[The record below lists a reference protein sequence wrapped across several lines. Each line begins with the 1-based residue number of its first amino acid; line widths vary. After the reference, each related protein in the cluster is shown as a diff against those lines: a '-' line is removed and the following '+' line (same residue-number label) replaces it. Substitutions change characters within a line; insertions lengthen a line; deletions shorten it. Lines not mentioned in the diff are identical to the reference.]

1 MRVNEILSE
10 DIDLKTTLS
19 SLKDKISNKISSLL
33 STDSPGEKSATL
45 SVPSGDRN
53 KEVADVQKALLA
65 LGSTTSK
72 DLGNLGLK
80 KDGVDGIRGW
90 RTEKALKK
98 FQSENG
104 LPATGKAD
112 PATIDTL
119 NSALKT
125 NDITIVKSTAADV
138 TRNTIGSRGPSAEDL
153 AAIQSP
159 EFNEKVNK
167 IGKKLGVDPKDLMRI
182 MQFETGG
189 KMSPST
195 NNGTSKAVG
204 LIQFMPDT
212 ARALGTTT
220 EELARMSAIDQL
232 DYVYRFYE
240 MNGVKPG
247 MGVGDLYML
256 TFMPLYVNEKDDT
269 VLGKEGG
276 GRLPGTKLSMDAIW
290 QQNPSF
296 SNGGPKGVP
305 GGKSYFT
312 VGDVRRTIERRA

>member
-1 MRVNEILSE
+1 MRIREILTE
-10 DIDLKTTLS
+10 DVDLKSTLS
-19 SLKDKISNKISSLL
+19 SLKGKITDKISNLFPA
-33 STDSPGEKSATL
+33 DSPDKKDETL
-45 SVPSGDRN
+45 SVPPGDRN

-98 FQSENG
+98 FQSENS
-104 LPATGKAD
+104 LPTTGKAD
-112 PATIDTL
+112 PATVDVL
-119 NSALKT
+119 NSALKA
-125 NDITIVKSTAADV
+125 NDINIVKSTSADV
-138 TRNTIGSRGPSAEDL
+138 VVNASRGKGPSAEDL

-159 EFNEKVNK
+159 EFNTKLNN
-167 IGKKLGVDPKDLMRI
+167 IANKLGVDPKDLMRI

-189 KMSPST
+189 TMSPST
-195 NNGTSKAVG
+195 NNGKSQAVG

-212 ARALGTTT
+212 ARGLGTTT
-220 EELARMSAIDQL
+220 EKLAKMSAVEQL
-232 DYVYRFYE
+232 DYVYRFYD

-256 TFMPLYVNEKDDT
+256 TFMPLYVHEKDDT
-269 VLGKEGG
+269 ILGRAGG
-276 GRLPGTKLSMDAIW
+276 GKLPGTNLSMDAIW

-296 SNGGPKGVP
+296 SNGGPKGRP

-312 VGDVRRTIERRA
+312 VGDVRRTIERQA

>member
-1 MRVNEILSE
+1 MRIREILSE
-10 DIDLKTTLS
+10 DVDLKTTLS
-19 SLKDKISNKISSLL
+19 SLKNKMTDKIADLFA
-33 STDSPGEKSATL
+33 TDSPGEKSATL

-98 FQSENG
+98 FQSENS
-104 LPATGKAD
+104 LPTTGKAD
-112 PATIDTL
+112 PATIEAL
-119 NSALKT
+119 NSALT
-125 NDITIVKSTAADV
+125 AGDIKITKSTDTDV
-138 TRNTIGSRGPSAEDL
+138 VRNTMGSRGPSAEDL

-159 EFNEKVNK
+159 EFNDKLNK
-167 IGKKLGVDPKDLMRI
+167 IGQKLGVDPKDLMRI
-182 MQFETGG
+182 MQFETAGT
-189 KMSPST
+189 MSPSKQS
-195 NNGTSKAVG
+195 GTSDAVG

-212 ARALGTTT
+212 ARDLGTTT
-220 EELARMSAIDQL
+220 EKLAKMSAVEQL
-232 DYVYRFYE
+232 DYVYRFYDI
-240 MNGVKPG
+240 NGVKPG

-256 TFMPLYVNEKDDT
+256 TFMPRYVHEKDDT
-269 VLGKEGG
+269 VLGREGG
-276 GRLPGTKLSMDAIW
+276 GKLPGTNLSMDAIW
-290 QQNPSF
+290 RQNPGF
-296 SNGGPKGVP
+296 SNGGPKGKP

>member
-1 MRVNEILSE
+1 MRIREILSE

-19 SLKDKISNKISSLL
+19 SLKDKMTDKIANLF

-98 FQSENG
+98 FQSENS
-104 LPATGKAD
+104 LPTTGKAD
-112 PATIDTL
+112 PATVKAL
-119 NSALKT
+119 NSALT
-125 NDITIVKSTAADV
+125 AGDINITKSTDTDV
-138 TRNTIGSRGPSAEDL
+138 ARNTASGRGPSAEDL

-159 EFNEKVNK
+159 EFNEKLNK
-167 IGKKLGVDPKDLMRI
+167 IGQKLQVDPKDLMRI
-182 MQFETGG
+182 MRFETGG

-195 NNGTSKAVG
+195 NNGISDAVG
-204 LIQFMPDT
+204 LIQFMPKT
-212 ARALGTTT
+212 ARDLGTTT
-220 EELARMSAIDQL
+220 EKLAKMSAVEQL
-232 DYVYRFYE
+232 DYVYRFYKR
-240 MNGVKPG
+240 NGVKPG

>member
-1 MRVNEILSE
+1 MRIREILSE
-10 DIDLKTTLS
+10 DVDLKTTLS
-19 SLKDKISNKISSLL
+19 SLKDKKTDKIANLFA
-33 STDSPGEKSATL
+33 TDSPGEKSATL

-98 FQSENG
+98 FQSENS
-104 LPATGKAD
+104 LPTTGKAD
-112 PATIDTL
+112 PATIEAL
-119 NSALKT
+119 NSALT
-125 NDITIVKSTAADV
+125 AGDIKITKSTDTDV
-138 TRNTIGSRGPSAEDL
+138 VRNTIGSRGPSAEDM

-159 EFNEKVNK
+159 EFNDKLNK
-167 IGKKLGVDPKDLMRI
+167 IANKLGVDPKDLLRI
-182 MQFETGG
+182 MKFETAGS
-189 KMSPST
+189 MSPSQGAET
-195 NNGTSKAVG
+195 GKAVG
-204 LIQFMPDT
+204 LIQFMPQT
-212 ARALGTTT
+212 ARDLGTTT
-220 EELARMSAIDQL
+220 EKLAKMSAVEQL

-240 MNGVKPG
+240 RNGVKPG

-256 TFMPLYVNEKDDT
+256 TFMPLYVHEKDDT
-269 VLGKEGG
+269 VLGQQGG
-276 GRLPGTKLSMDAIW
+276 GKLPGTDLSMHAIW
-290 QQNPSF
+290 DQNPAF
-296 SNGGPKGVP
+296 SNGGPKGRP